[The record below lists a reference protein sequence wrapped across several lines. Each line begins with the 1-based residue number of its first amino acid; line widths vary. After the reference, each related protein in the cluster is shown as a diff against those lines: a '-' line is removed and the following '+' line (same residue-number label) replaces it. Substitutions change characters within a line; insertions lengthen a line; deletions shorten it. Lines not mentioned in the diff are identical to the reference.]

1 MGKKDDIVKKVG
13 DDLKEVGEDLKEFAR
28 EEKSKILNH
37 DPHDDVKKKL
47 SHDDK
52 AEDFVASTGLSTE
65 GASHAITWRFLAGSG
80 CWWFRLLFIY

>member
-28 EEKSKILNH
+28 EEKNKILNI
-37 DPHDDVKKKL
+37 DPHDEVKQKL

-65 GASHAITWRFLAGSG
+65 GASHALSWRFLV
-80 CWWFRLLFIY
+80 